1 MGLDNIPKQYPCKT
15 QGTAVMEQRTNHA
28 GEPAFD
34 PEDGSPLMAISCSAT
49 QACGGCPYT
58 RELDKQDKDALGNPV
73 YGMFGTDCWYR
84 GKYGNYLLEAIGYDG
99 SFDFYGDSEDGTE
112 KSKGSCLTLA
122 QVIDEA
128 IVECDEDDGVFRM
141 NGEDITPDLRYAS
154 WYLRWA
160 SEFADGLVCWY

>member
-1 MGLDNIPKQYPCKT
+1 
-15 QGTAVMEQRTNHA
+15 MEQRTNHA

-49 QACGGCPYT
+49 PACGGCPYT
-58 RELDKQDKDALGNPV
+58 RELDKQDKDTLGNPV

-112 KSKGSCLTLA
+112 KSVGSCLTLA